1 MEIGVG
7 LVEARGQHGF
17 EDSVLIKA
25 KNDLIAQVC
34 ISPVHYLVGFS
45 EGEDSQQKCDLGLKE
60 STQNQKHAAAVFSER
75 RCILVYPAIELAR
88 NRACVN
94 MGAPHARRLGARQ
107 GSLGTWLLSTWSFSF
122 TFSLSNS
129 SSSTEV
135 SDRLNYCLRALSFLS
150 EQRRLGRFRLSS
162 FPNEILTHAHIHTRA
177 HTKAWV

>member
-34 ISPVHYLVGFS
+34 ISPVHYLAGFS

-75 RCILVYPAIELAR
+75 RCILVYPAIELPR
-88 NRACVN
+88 NLCKHGGSTCQEA
-94 MGAPHARRLGARQ
+94 GRQ
-107 GSLGTWLLSTWSFSF
+107 
-122 TFSLSNS
+122 
-129 SSSTEV
+129 
-135 SDRLNYCLRALSFLS
+135 A
-150 EQRRLGRFRLSS
+150 RLSWDLAS
-162 FPNEILTHAHIHTRA
+162 EHLEFLFYI
-177 HTKAWV
+177 